1 MILNPEEQKERK
13 FINELLEP
21 SEKLAEAKSEIK
33 KSPNRRSDLLTP
45 TEEKSKFLT
54 QEGKELFLESN

>member
-33 KSPNRRSDLLTP
+33 KSPNKRSDLIAPL
-45 TEEKSKFLT
+45 EEKSKFLT